1 MAGRGDGT
9 LDAGA
14 FIRYPDEMPI
24 ANLYVAMLDRV
35 GVKVESIGDSTGEL
49 GYLSNLSCLITN
61 RARHGS

>member
-1 MAGRGDGT
+1 LTGDIVAGRGDGT

-35 GVKVESIGDSTGEL
+35 GVKVESIGDSTGEV
-49 GYLSNLSCLITN
+49 NWDTN
-61 RARHGS
+61 RVRHGS